1 MEKRKESEKRE
12 KGKGSV
18 GGKSNEENERRRVVR
33 EEWKRVGKSLHLH
46 SK

>member
-1 MEKRKESEKRE
+1 MEGWRE
-12 KGKGSV
+12 KGEGSV
-18 GGKSNEENERRRVVR
+18 GGKSNEREKERERG